1 MINLFGNSNGIL
13 GYVAA
18 FCGISVITGLL
29 TLPADHINTT
39 TVALALVL
47 FVLIVATLFGSR
59 PALLASVLG
68 VLSFNFFF
76 LPPYYTW
83 NISASENLVAFVAF
97 LVTAVVAGQLSSYAR
112 RRTEESEIR
121 RKEIEKLYHQLQ
133 SAFEQASQAEALRQ
147 SEQLKSALLD
157 AVTHDLRTPLTS
169 IKASVTT
176 LIEHAKTYGTQGE
189 NSLLLDSDA
198 RREFLDIIN
207 EETDRLNEFIGG
219 MVDLARIE
227 AGRIGVR
234 KTLSEMSEIVIEAK
248 ERAKVRLTNHRMTLH
263 LKPDLPSVR
272 IDAAAVAEVIYTL
285 LNNAAKYSPEQSE
298 IRVGAQITEKGALQV
313 YVDDCGQGIDP
324 EMRERVFEKF
334 YRNSENE
341 IHSTASGLGLGLAIA
356 RGIVQSQGGNIWIE
370 DGTEGFVTRVVFQI
384 PIDDDGIVDEH

>member
-1 MINLFGNSNGIL
+1 
-13 GYVAA
+13 
-18 FCGISVITGLL
+18 
-29 TLPADHINTT
+29 
-39 TVALALVL
+39 
-47 FVLIVATLFGSR
+47 
-59 PALLASVLG
+59 
-68 VLSFNFFF
+68 
-76 LPPYYTW
+76 
-83 NISASENLVAFVAF
+83 VAFIAF

-112 RRTEESEIR
+112 RRAEESEIR

-133 SAFEQASQAEALRQ
+133 GAFEQASQAEALRQ

-176 LIEHAKTYGTQGE
+176 LIEHAKTDGSQGE

-234 KTLSEMSEIVIEAK
+234 KTLSEMSEIVTEAK
-248 ERAKVRLTNHRMTLH
+248 ERAKVRLTNHRMTLQ
-263 LKPDLPSVR
+263 LEPDLPSVR

-285 LNNAAKYSPEQSE
+285 LDNAAKYSPEQSE
-298 IRVGAQITEKGALQV
+298 IRVGAQITEKGAL
-313 YVDDCGQGIDP
+313 
-324 EMRERVFEKF
+324 KF
-334 YRNSENE
+334 T
-341 IHSTASGLGLGLAIA
+341 STIAGKASTRRCASGYS
-356 RGIVQSQGGNIWIE
+356 RNFIVIRKMKS
-370 DGTEGFVTRVVFQI
+370 I
-384 PIDDDGIVDEH
+384 PRHQAWD